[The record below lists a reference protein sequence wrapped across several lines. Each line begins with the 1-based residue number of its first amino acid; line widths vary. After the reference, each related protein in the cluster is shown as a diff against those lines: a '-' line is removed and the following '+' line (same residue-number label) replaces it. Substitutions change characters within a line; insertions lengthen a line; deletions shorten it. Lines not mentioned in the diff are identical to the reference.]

1 MSCGGGAPSGSD
13 PHRFEPETRGCLE
26 DQVVRH
32 RPNVEP
38 ERGGGDQAIGVV
50 LALAEGVT
58 DALAGDAK
66 QRSPV

>member
-1 MSCGGGAPSGSD
+1 MSCGVGAPSDSG

-26 DQVVRH
+26 EVVRH

-38 ERGGGDQAIGVV
+38 ERGGGDPAIGVV